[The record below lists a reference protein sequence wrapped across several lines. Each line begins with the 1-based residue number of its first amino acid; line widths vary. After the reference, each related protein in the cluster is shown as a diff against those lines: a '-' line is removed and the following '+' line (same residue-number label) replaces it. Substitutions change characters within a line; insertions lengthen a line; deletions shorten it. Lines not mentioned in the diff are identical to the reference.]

1 MGVYRS
7 AVTADIYTHVRDV
20 FLQSLSTEE
29 FHAVE
34 FYTSSG
40 YKLINQ
46 YMMNPATITDERTQ
60 NGYDTIIENLQNALK
75 RSNPGVSLPT
85 LYRGTKQKH
94 IKGVQVGDVYTL
106 PFFLSTSTDPVVA
119 SRFAG
124 DDEPAVIIVENV
136 NMCYGGVSWMS
147 QENEVLL
154 PATSRLVVTSIET
167 NATFQPEYDQSGFC
181 APAKKHVTIVKA
193 VLEETE

>member
-7 AVTADIYTHVRDV
+7 TVTADIYTHVRDV
-20 FLQSLSTEE
+20 FLQSLTADE

-46 YMMNPATITDERTQ
+46 YMMNPTVINDERTQ
-60 NGYDTIIENLQNALK
+60 DGYNNIIHNLQNALL
-75 RSNPGVSLPT
+75 RSTPGFTLPM

-94 IKGVQVGDVYTL
+94 VKNIQEGDVYTL
-106 PFFLSTSTDPVVA
+106 PFFLSTTTDPVVA

-124 DDEPAVIIVENV
+124 DEEPAVIVIENV
-136 NMCYGGVSWMS
+136 TVNYGGVSWMS

-154 PATSRLVVTSIET
+154 PASSRLVVTSIEKD
-167 NATFQPEYDQSGFC
+167 ATFQPEYEQSGFC